1 MPYSVNIRSALPK
14 QESDSN
20 HLCTFVP
27 VMDEILTTKEKTMS
41 EIKHN
46 HQAQDGT
53 GNMLLTA
60 SILFANIDYSGLADY
75 AIKAFVGGAIWMA
88 FKVGG
93 EYLSNKI
100 KKK

>member
-1 MPYSVNIRSALPK
+1 
-14 QESDSN
+14 
-20 HLCTFVP
+20 
-27 VMDEILTTKEKTMS
+27 MDELLIKNEKEMS

-75 AIKAFVGGAIWMA
+75 AIKAVVGGAIWMA

-93 EYLSNKI
+93 EYFSNKI
-100 KKK
+100 NKK